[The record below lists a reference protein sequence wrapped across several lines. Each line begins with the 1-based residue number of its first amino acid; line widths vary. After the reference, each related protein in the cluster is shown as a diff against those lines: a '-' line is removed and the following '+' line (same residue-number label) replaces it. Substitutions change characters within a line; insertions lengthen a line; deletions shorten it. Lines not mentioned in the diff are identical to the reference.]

1 MSQRFQPSVLAGNRF
16 RPLVFTPKL
25 PGFCFFLK
33 TSQICYT
40 YYLKLSKN
48 STSKASLLK
57 QLKKSER
64 TVKIQDRLRSL
75 RTLQT
80 TKRDRNVVEI
90 RPVETKS
97 HKL

>member
-1 MSQRFQPSVLAGNRF
+1 MSQRFQPSVLSRKPFPSSRF
-16 RPLVFTPKL
+16 HSKTS
-25 PGFCFFLK
+25 GFLFFSK

-48 STSKASLLK
+48 STSNASLLK
-57 QLKKSER
+57 QLKKSEK
-64 TVKIQDRLRSL
+64 TVKIQDKLRSL

-90 RPVETKS
+90 RPVEPKS

>member
-25 PGFCFFLK
+25 PGFRFLQK
-33 TSQICYT
+33 RVKFVI
-40 YYLKLSKN
+40 LIMKLSKN
-48 STSKASLLK
+48 STSNASLLK
-57 QLKKSER
+57 QLKNSER

-90 RPVETKS
+90 RPVEPKS
-97 HKL
+97 NKL